1 MERQAQHGTAANV
14 DLDIPD
20 SDPVTTD
27 LLWSTITMASDPID
41 TPTANPTTATSSTAK
56 SSKKSNKSTTKSASI
71 DDVDFEHTVLR
82 PRGVIILQKHTELLY
97 ENAFAHFGTEKA
109 PTSHKAA
116 HYLGKHDPEIE
127 VFLDGGSAFEKRI
140 GIEYKTADSWRL
152 VERRFSNLAIKYF
165 LVQQLMDMDHD
176 KNEIFLPERWD
187 EESIQPD
194 PATDWNAFPILAEDN
209 DTKPFGFS
217 LFPGAMYWLSL
228 QAFKT
233 QWTSVAINYVHVH
246 QGRAFA
252 PYMSAEYK
260 RDFREPGGHRKG
272 VNQMACSAILSQYS
286 RYKLRYRV
294 MKARSDITWTEEDSL
309 AIRHYGLTICGAKF
323 EVWLAEAQVSKTG
336 EWLGSKVRRV
346 DQGELKV
353 EECVGNLVDWVN
365 EIHHWGLGKYCEWVR
380 EDVEALA
387 KKDKRE
393 LPARGGVSA

>member
-27 LLWSTITMASDPID
+27 LLWSNITMASDPID

-56 SSKKSNKSTTKSASI
+56 ISKKSNKSTTKSASI

-152 VERRFSNLAIKYF
+152 AERRFSNLAIKYF

-194 PATDWNAFPILAEDN
+194 PATDWNAFPILAEEGRR
-209 DTKPFGFS
+209 GFKALQVWTHKADSPTQS
-217 LFPGAMYWLSL
+217 L
-228 QAFKT
+228 
-233 QWTSVAINYVHVH
+233 I
-246 QGRAFA
+246 
-252 PYMSAEYK
+252 
-260 RDFREPGGHRKG
+260 GGI
-272 VNQMACSAILSQYS
+272 Q
-286 RYKLRYRV
+286 
-294 MKARSDITWTEEDSL
+294 
-309 AIRHYGLTICGAKF
+309 
-323 EVWLAEAQVSKTG
+323 
-336 EWLGSKVRRV
+336 
-346 DQGELKV
+346 
-353 EECVGNLVDWVN
+353 NLVL
-365 EIHHWGLGKYCEWVR
+365 LGWYSSFAQPMASGDLFFAHVM
-380 EDVEALA
+380 
-387 KKDKRE
+387 
-393 LPARGGVSA
+393 GS